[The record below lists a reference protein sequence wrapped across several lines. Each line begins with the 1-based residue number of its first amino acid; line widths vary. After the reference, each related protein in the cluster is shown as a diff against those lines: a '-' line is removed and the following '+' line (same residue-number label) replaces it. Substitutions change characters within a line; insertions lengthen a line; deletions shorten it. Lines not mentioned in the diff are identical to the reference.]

1 MAKEICYDEIS
12 RQKLKKGMDMVAD
25 AVKVTLGP
33 KGRNGVLEKPYF
45 APVVTNDGVTIA
57 NAIDLADPYENI
69 GAQLLKE
76 VASKTN
82 DVAGDGTTTAIVLA
96 QAMIEE
102 GMKNLA
108 VGANPVF
115 LKKGIEQAVAKAV
128 AEIEHLAKPVHT
140 ETEIRQVAVV
150 SSEDEAIGALV
161 AEAVQKVGD
170 ENSIV
175 VENSQ
180 TMNSYLDIKP
190 GFSFERGFV
199 SANMINVPE
208 LSQCVYEDVDILFID
223 RSFKTMNDIYPILEL
238 ALERR
243 KPMLMVVD
251 GLEGEALQ
259 AVNMNNARGVLS
271 IVAVQGPTHG
281 ENRQRELLD
290 MEALVGGQAIVGEI
304 DALTDK
310 ITAEMLGHAQRIVVD
325 KNKTTIVG
333 GIADESKVAQ
343 RVARIREEMQEYTS
357 EFTTQVCQSRLQR
370 LAGAAVVLKVGAST
384 EAEYNEKKLRI
395 EDALHAVQAARAEG
409 IVAGG
414 GTAFLRVQASLSS
427 LDSSEADVRTG
438 IHIVYQALEK
448 PLGQIAQNAG
458 QEPSVIVEAVR
469 ALAEDEGYNALTGRY
484 ENMLSSGIIDSAKVT
499 KAALQNA
506 ASIAMLA
513 LTAEA
518 AVVDAPEKKEDDEEK

>member
-1 MAKEICYDEIS
+1 
-12 RQKLKKGMDMVAD
+12 
-25 AVKVTLGP
+25 
-33 KGRNGVLEKPYF
+33 
-45 APVVTNDGVTIA
+45 
-57 NAIDLADPYENI
+57 
-69 GAQLLKE
+69 
-76 VASKTN
+76 
-82 DVAGDGTTTAIVLA
+82 
-96 QAMIEE
+96 
-102 GMKNLA
+102 
-108 VGANPVF
+108 
-115 LKKGIEQAVAKAV
+115 
-128 AEIEHLAKPVHT
+128 
-140 ETEIRQVAVV
+140 
-150 SSEDEAIGALV
+150 
-161 AEAVQKVGD
+161 
-170 ENSIV
+170 
-175 VENSQ
+175 
-180 TMNSYLDIKP
+180 
-190 GFSFERGFV
+190 
-199 SANMINVPE
+199 
-208 LSQCVYEDVDILFID
+208 
-223 RSFKTMNDIYPILEL
+223 
-238 ALERR
+238 
-243 KPMLMVVD
+243 
-251 GLEGEALQ
+251 
-259 AVNMNNARGVLS
+259 
-271 IVAVQGPTHG
+271 
-281 ENRQRELLD
+281 
-290 MEALVGGQAIVGEI
+290 
-304 DALTDK
+304 
-310 ITAEMLGHAQRIVVD
+310 MLGHAQRIVVD

-458 QEPSVIVEAVR
+458 QEPSLIVEAVR